1 MFFTDY
7 LFTRRYY
14 LKIIKATTSRSDNS
28 MREITFLPAAVT
40 TDISKAL
47 RTTAEN
53 LSVANKLINNK
64 TGKRTCSVSRI

>member
-1 MFFTDY
+1 MIFTDY

-14 LKIIKATTSRSDNS
+14 LKIIKGTTSCSDNS

-47 RTTAEN
+47 RTTAGN
-53 LSVANKLINNK
+53 LSFANKLINNK

>member
-1 MFFTDY
+1 MLFADY
-7 LFTRRYY
+7 LFTQRYY
-14 LKIIKATTSRSDNS
+14 IKIIKGTTACSDNC

-47 RTTAEN
+47 RITAGN

-64 TGKRTCSVSRI
+64 AGKIRWSVSRI